1 MTEVVDDPTM
11 VERVARAI
19 WSENQPAGAPAY
31 EELDFLDQGRVK
43 MIARACI
50 REMLKPT
57 DEMIRAGT
65 ISWDAMDGSPAVPM
79 FEPTKPYQAMILA
92 ALKED

>member
-1 MTEVVDDPTM
+1 MTEIVDDPTM
-11 VERVARAI
+11 VERVAKAI

-31 EELDFLDQGRVK
+31 DDLDFLDQGRVK

-50 REMLKPT
+50 TVMREPT
-57 DEMIRAGT
+57 DEMVHAAFEGAAFTFAKQSEI
-65 ISWDAMDGSPAVPM
+65 IDGWK
-79 FEPTKPYQAMILA
+79 TMIDA